1 MKREDIEQESLWIFE
16 KMRKIRDLGGGGG
29 DSYSYYQGRID
40 SLAWVLRQVMKEEGA
55 RNG

>member
-1 MKREDIEQESLWIFE
+1 MKCEEIEQESLWIFE
-16 KMRKIRDLGGGGG
+16 KMRDLGVMGG

-40 SLAWVLRQVMKEEGA
+40 SLAWVLRQIMKKEGA